1 MRGLSVIHGTKHVHD
16 RSARTIRDTV
26 PFLRDPALLIPLVG
40 VGVLVYLAIL
50 PLFHHRP
57 FL

>member
-1 MRGLSVIHGTKHVHD
+1 MSTIALP
-16 RSARTIRDTV
+16 RTIRDTV